1 VTREAG
7 VLERALAAALQP
19 HRIEAAVETAV
30 AVVLIV
36 IATHLALRGAVAG
49 LGRWMRAGDTRRP
62 ADQRAQIHT
71 LVALAESV
79 LRYVLYFAALVLIL
93 DRLGFN
99 VSALVASAGLA
110 GVALG
115 FAAQP
120 LIRDVLSGFLMLFE
134 GLIQVGDVV
143 RIGDVTGE
151 VERVGLR
158 TTLVRRY
165 SGELVTFPNGQ
176 IVQFGN
182 MSRRFMRAIVR
193 VGIAY
198 EADVQRAMAIMA
210 RVGREWAQAHPQA
223 ALAAPEVAGIQEFG
237 TSGVVG
243 QLAIMVAPATVA
255 AAEGELRL
263 RVKQAFDAAGVP
275 MASPQRVVYSE
286 AAPPSPDAA
295 AGGVRQEG
303 S

>member
-1 VTREAG
+1 MREAG
-7 VLERALAAALQP
+7 VLERALWALLEP
-19 HRIEAAVETAV
+19 HRIEAAIETAV
-30 AVVLIV
+30 AVVLILG
-36 IATHLALRGAVAG
+36 ATRLALRAAVAV
-49 LGRWMRAGDTRRP
+49 LRRWMRASDAHRP
-62 ADQRAQIHT
+62 ADRRAQVHT
-71 LVALAESV
+71 LVPLAESV

-120 LIRDVLSGFLMLFE
+120 LIRDFLSGFLMLFE
-134 GLIQVGDVV
+134 NLIQVGDVV

-176 IVQFGN
+176 ILQFGN

-193 VGIAY
+193 VGVAY
-198 EADVQRAMAIMA
+198 EADVQRAMTIMA
-210 RVGREWAQAHPQA
+210 RVGREWAEAHPQA
-223 ALAAPEVAGIQEFG
+223 ALGAPEVQGIQEFG
-237 TSGVVG
+237 ASGIVT
-243 QLAIMVAPATVA
+243 QLAVMVAPGAVG
-255 AAEGELRL
+255 AAEQELRL
-263 RVKQAFDAAGVP
+263 RLKQAFDAEGVA
-275 MASPQRVVYSE
+275 MASPQRVVYSGT
-286 AAPPSPDAA
+286 PPAGRDAA
-295 AGGVRQEG
+295 AGAQRGG
-303 S
+303 T

>member
-1 VTREAG
+1 MTREAG
-7 VLERALAAALQP
+7 VLQRVLGALLQP

-30 AVVLIV
+30 AVVVIL
-36 IATHLALRGAVAG
+36 IATRLALRGAVAV
-49 LGRWMRAGDTRRP
+49 LWRWMRAGDAHRP
-62 ADQRAQIHT
+62 PDQRAQIHT
-71 LVALAESV
+71 LVPLVESV
-79 LRYVLYFAALVLIL
+79 LRYVLSFAALVLIL

-120 LIRDVLSGFLMLFE
+120 LIRDFLSGFLMLFE
-134 GLIQVGDVV
+134 NLIQVGDVV

-176 IVQFGN
+176 ILQFGN

-210 RVGREWAQAHPQA
+210 RVGHEWVAAHPQA
-223 ALAAPEVAGIQEFG
+223 ALGAPEVAGIQEFG
-237 TSGVVG
+237 SFGVVA
-243 QLAIMVAPATVA
+243 QLAVIVAPAAVA

-286 AAPPSPDAA
+286 TAPPGPDAA
-295 AGGVRQEG
+295 AGGAHQGG